1 MTSLFG
7 FSVPSWII
15 PVGIA
20 VIVVVIV
27 AFIIKGVVDEMK
39 KK

>member
-1 MTSLFG
+1 MVDLFG

-20 VIVVVIV
+20 VIVVIV
-27 AFIIKGVVDEMK
+27 VGFIIKGIVDEMK